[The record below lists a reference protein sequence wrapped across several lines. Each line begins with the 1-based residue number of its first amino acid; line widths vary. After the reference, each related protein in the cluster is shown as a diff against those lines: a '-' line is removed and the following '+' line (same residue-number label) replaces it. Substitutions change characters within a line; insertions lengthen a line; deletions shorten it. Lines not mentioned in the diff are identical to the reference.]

1 MERVFR
7 AGAQHVQR
15 QGGRNTRGGLRLPG
29 GGCQGEEM
37 RKFCVGDSKQA
48 NLAGHSLVIAFSI
61 EQGRSSGHRR
71 ARIAEKEK
79 RVRALG
85 RWSWPTRSGR
95 GSFPWCSLRNLG
107 GPVASN
113 ICQAIIE
120 PNGDPKRV

>member
-1 MERVFR
+1 MKRVFQ

-15 QGGRNTRGGLRLPG
+15 QGGRNTHGGLRLPG

-48 NLAGHSLVIAFSI
+48 NLAGHSLVIVFSI

-71 ARIAEKEK
+71 ARIA
-79 RVRALG
+79 LG
-85 RWSWPTRSGR
+85 RWSWPTGSGR